1 MSCASDP
8 VGICIPGVITCPGL
22 GDGEAVGIC
31 MPGVITWPGL
41 GDGEGVGITMPG
53 VITCGLGEGEGLGF
67 VARLAGGR
75 LARVTAF
82 FFLGAVLGFGFA
94 AGLGMTCPSCC
105 GNTLMV
111 SAHIKASA
119 LSVRSAILKLLGR
132 FIIPPYMV
140 RQSERSQAVD
150 LR

>member
-1 MSCASDP
+1 
-8 VGICIPGVITCPGL
+8 
-22 GDGEAVGIC
+22 
-31 MPGVITWPGL
+31 
-41 GDGEGVGITMPG
+41 MPG
-53 VITCGLGEGEGLGF
+53 VITCGAGEGEGLGL
-67 VARLAGGR
+67 VARLVGVR
-75 LARVTAF
+75 LARGAGL
-82 FFLGAVLGFGFA
+82 FLGAARLGFGLDFA

-111 SAHIKASA
+111 SASIKATA

-140 RQSERSQAVD
+140 RQSEGLKAVD